1 MKDCKGKAQLSS
13 KGHRE
18 PQFRDRRG
26 EPQLVVV
33 RAFTGVGGAGGGA
46 AMPL

>member
-33 RAFTGVGGAGGGA
+33 RAFTGGRERGTVR
-46 AMPL
+46 PL